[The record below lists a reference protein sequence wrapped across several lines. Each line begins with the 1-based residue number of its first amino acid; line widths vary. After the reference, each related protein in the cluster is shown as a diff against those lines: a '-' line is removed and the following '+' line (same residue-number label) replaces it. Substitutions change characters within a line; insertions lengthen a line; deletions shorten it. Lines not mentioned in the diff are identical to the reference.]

1 VLRKQ
6 HEGGGLFNKNT
17 ITEDEL
23 DRLVK
28 IMEKAREEENDVHLS

>member
-1 VLRKQ
+1 VGDLV
-6 HEGGGLFNKNT
+6 NKNT